1 MCICIYLFYIYTIYH
16 VHNTIFECSCW
27 SLLLLN
33 ISTLTRKYNGTYT
46 YMFSSIPTCTPCT
59 YPRMLT
65 HTRKHAYT
73 RMYAHKQGTHTVS
86 NPSPPTTKPPNNVSI
101 PAAVCPLKCSCLHR
115 SALPC
120 QNSWC
125 SKIHPVHTHANTH
138 THTYNTQH
146 KHKHRRIT
154 QTHTQHIDTV
164 TEKDKHVDT
173 DAETIVDIETGS
185 STGIPTNT
193 ESEGKRKCACVYLRL

>member
-73 RMYAHKQGTHTVS
+73 RMYARKHTCCRL
-86 NPSPPTTKPPNNVSI
+86 PSEVLMSPSL
-101 PAAVCPLKCSCLHR
+101 CF
-115 SALPC
+115 ALPELLVLKDTPC
-120 QNSWC
+120 
-125 SKIHPVHTHANTH
+125 THSCKHTH
-138 THTYNTQH
+138 THIQH
-146 KHKHRRIT
+146 TT
-154 QTHTQHIDTV
+154 QTQ
-164 TEKDKHVDT
+164 
-173 DAETIVDIETGS
+173 A
-185 STGIPTNT
+185 
-193 ESEGKRKCACVYLRL
+193 